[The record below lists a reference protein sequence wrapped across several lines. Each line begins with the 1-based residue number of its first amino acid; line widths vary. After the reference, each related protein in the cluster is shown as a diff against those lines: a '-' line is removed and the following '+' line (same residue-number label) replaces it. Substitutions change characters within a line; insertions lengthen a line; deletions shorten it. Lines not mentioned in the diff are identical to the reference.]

1 MEKSSIIFS
10 LKRFIPLI
18 LLGFFILFLYSRN
31 LEQNSRFIWDESRA
45 LVDMHR
51 IWEQKLLTFVGP
63 ISENNLEMFPSLSYY
78 MYLPATILS
87 KFDPLGPVYMAVF
100 YGLLTWLFFTKV
112 IINQL
117 GIGLKSFL
125 LSLFAATAYPLVLVS
140 RWAWNPNLVIFWFS
154 LYLLSLC
161 SESPFFIFVGGFSL
175 GAALY
180 HHYLAALTVIPALLF
195 LPLIY
200 RSDKFGLKKISLT
213 LLGFVTALIP
223 FIIFEAKNHYFLNSG
238 NFLTAN
244 NKTFTSLS
252 GNGYPARVWS
262 AIETLAKMF
271 VPDQQIFILLFLF
284 FLVGIFIVY
293 HQDRIVKYAFISL
306 SLSLILFGLVSQTY
320 PHYQYSQV
328 PLVIL
333 FFTRFLVLNKNI
345 FGQSVLSLLVLYSL
359 FSSLKMIQNYT
370 WEGDILA
377 VRGVASVI
385 SGETNPR
392 TNVAALAGSDTNTTG
407 QRYRDLV
414 LIRGK
419 TLDRSDSYPQSRVLY
434 VVSQSADP
442 VQIRQDPA
450 WEIDSFRG
458 SIITHIWQV
467 SSYPVYLYRFAK

>member
-10 LKRFIPLI
+10 LKRFVPLI
-18 LLGFFILFLYSRN
+18 ILGFFVLFLYSRN

-100 YGLLTWLFFTKV
+100 YGLLTWLFFTMV
-112 IINQL
+112 IINHL
-117 GIGLKSFL
+117 GSGLKSFL
-125 LSLFAATAYPLVLVS
+125 LSLFTATAYPMVLVS

-154 LYLLSLC
+154 LYLLSLE
-161 SESPFFIFVGGFSL
+161 SEYLFVIFVGGFSL
-175 GAALY
+175 GASLY
-180 HHYLAALTVIPALLF
+180 LHYLAALTVLPVLLF

-200 RSDKFGLKKISLT
+200 RSDKLGLKKIFLT
-213 LLGFVTALIP
+213 LLGFGSALIP
-223 FIIFEAKNHYFLNSG
+223 FIVFEAKNHYFLNSG
-238 NFLTAN
+238 SFLTAN
-244 NKTFTSLS
+244 NKSFISLS
-252 GNGYPARVWS
+252 GNGYQARLWT

-271 VPDQQIFILLFLF
+271 VPGQQIFILLFLF
-284 FLVGIFIVY
+284 FLVVVFIVY
-293 HQDRIVKYAFISL
+293 HQDRIVKYTFVSL
-306 SLSLILFGLVSQTY
+306 VFSLGLFGLVSQTY

-333 FFTRFLVLNKNI
+333 FLTRFLALNKSI
-345 FGQSVLSLLVLYSL
+345 SGQLIISFLVLFSL
-359 FSSLKMIQNYT
+359 FTSLNMIQNYT
-370 WEGDILA
+370 WEGDIMA
-377 VRGVASVI
+377 VRSVADII
-385 SGETNPR
+385 SGETNSQ
-392 TNVAALAGSDTNTTG
+392 TNVAALAGSDTNTAG
-407 QRYRDLV
+407 QRYRDMV
-414 LIRGK
+414 LIKGK

-442 VQIRQDPA
+442 EQIRQDPA

-458 SIITHIWQV
+458 SIITGIWQV